1 MLFIIKFKTGCIHGI
16 YDLCFCRMDDLCS
29 HETSV
34 LFESDDLSAI
44 YTDGKL
50 IKYNKKENHIF
61 LIWSVALAGLSNFY
75 FFYMLG
81 IFMVLYAA
89 VRYFEQ
95 FEDRSLKNI
104 GRWLGTFFVYSII
117 AVLIAAVILLPVIL
131 PVLGTDPVL
140 KAQNYVPL
148 LYDKVYYEKISWMS
162 DWRKHDPVGSCR
174 IYCSFYDRCLCT
186 VFKAKKIYS
195 IESGICIAECFFA
208 SALCRTCVKWI
219 FLCLK
224 SMDLG

>member
-1 MLFIIKFKTGCIHGI
+1 
-16 YDLCFCRMDDLCS
+16 
-29 HETSV
+29 
-34 LFESDDLSAI
+34 
-44 YTDGKL
+44 
-50 IKYNKKENHIF
+50 
-61 LIWSVALAGLSNFY
+61 
-75 FFYMLG
+75 
-81 IFMVLYAA
+81 MVLYAA

-131 PVLGTDPVL
+131 PVLGTDRF

-148 LYDKVYYEKISWMS
+148 LYDKVYYEKYLGCLIGENMIQWGVAGFTAVSMTGVFVLFS
-162 DWRKHDPVGSCR
+162 KRKKYTALKVG
-174 IYCSFYDRCLCT
+174 FVLLN
-186 VFKAKKIYS
+186 A
-195 IESGICIAECFFA
+195 FFA

-224 SMDLG
+224 SMDLGVWDADRVHLCKNISGIVYTDSEGKKKDICYASHILWNCIAS